1 MSAVVQPPRGLEV
14 LRCKQMLKT
23 VFSDCK
29 NSFYVKT
36 FRLSL
41 PWEITLINIK
51 SIPQTSRIFI
61 KFRFWYHM
69 SRLNQCSGQA
79 IYYISLFSK
88 IRWGLTYLPTQKS
101 DVIYECSLKDTNSST
116 WKFFLTVCQKK
127 LSSLI
132 LMNYSETKVKCYFFR
147 EKNARRK

>member
-1 MSAVVQPPRGLEV
+1 
-14 LRCKQMLKT
+14 MLKT

-29 NSFYVKT
+29 NSSYVKT

-101 DVIYECSLKDTNSST
+101 DVIYECSLT
-116 WKFFLTVCQKK
+116 
-127 LSSLI
+127 LI
-132 LMNYSETKVKCYFFR
+132 GMSYESK
-147 EKNARRK
+147 KNAPLAPPRGIFYKAQWAWQALELTRFMSIFASKSFGNFW